1 LASFR
6 VAIRDVACNS
16 SLGTRRSAEVF
27 NVNPSSSRGGP
38 DQPDVN
44 GFCSMKALLT
54 AFNGSQSVA
63 LPPGT
68 SMSDVQFVYQ
78 VAQSNESCVANY

>member
-1 LASFR
+1 
-6 VAIRDVACNS
+6 
-16 SLGTRRSAEVF
+16 
-27 NVNPSSSRGGP
+27 
-38 DQPDVN
+38 
-44 GFCSMKALLT
+44 MKALLT

-68 SMSDVQFVYQ
+68 STSDVQFVYQ